1 MTFSTKI
8 QNHTVL
14 VEIITTKNGH
24 VSLANNLHL
33 RLSPE
38 ENH

>member
-8 QNHTVL
+8 QNHTFL
-14 VEIITTKNGH
+14 VEIIATKNGH

-33 RLSPE
+33 RSSPE